1 MENSNQT
8 GKKGKKDIVI
18 ALVVVVI
25 IAAAAAIY
33 YGYSR
38 WSVFQDIRA
47 TEIKA
52 DVQKVT
58 HKQKDIYTSAY
69 QKESDNR
76 LKELKSKK
84 DYTDESPLIIEN
96 LYGTN
101 STSLYY
107 YAKTDQL
114 TYAVVTVEAEDKD
127 AVAYKHTLKTMS
139 GDKYV
144 KEHEYQIIG
153 LVPNAKNK
161 VTVQFFDK
169 EDRAVS
175 DTYFYVTTQE
185 DATIPEMKKVN
196 AGESKVEMTD
206 GLFAMM
212 GRDQGA
218 LQDNGKAVDANVF
231 LWDNN
236 GVCRGRIPL
245 NDYKTDRLLF
255 INDEMVYSYDIN
267 HIAFVNRLGKVTKT
281 MGLGNYELHHD
292 FMYDKN
298 TNKILCLVNDKSKD
312 TIEDSIITVDIKT
325 GKVESLV
332 DTEDILPN
340 IKKVAT
346 QEENGGL
353 NYSGTTDLDWI
364 HVNSFDFVDDD
375 SLILSSREQSSLI
388 KVSNIYEKP
397 ELDYI
402 IHYGTLYEGS
412 GYEDKLLKRKGDL
425 VALAGQHTVTIEK
438 DDSLPEGQ
446 YYVYTFNNN
455 YGRVTAFPDFDW
467 SSYKDLSPSANP
479 KTGTSYYSKYL
490 VDEKAGT
497 YTLAQE
503 FKLPYSSIV
512 SSVQHM
518 GGNIPYSSGRS
529 KIFGEYDGDGNLIK
543 SFEYDAKQFS
553 YRVLKYDFEGF
564 YFR

>member
-1 MENSNQT
+1 MQKSLHKRNHA
-8 GKKGKKDIVI
+8 KKKNLYILFLVISVLGLAGIACGCSKKSD
-18 ALVVVVI
+18 
-25 IAAAAAIY
+25 
-33 YGYSR
+33 S
-38 WSVFQDIRA
+38 SVQSK
-47 TEIKA
+47 EIDV
-52 DVQKVT
+52 DVQAVS
-58 HKQKDIYTSAY
+58 HKQKDIYTTAY
-69 QKESDNR
+69 QKESDAK
-76 LKELKSKK
+76 LKSLKSKD
-84 DYTDESPLIIEN
+84 DYSTENPLIIEN

-101 STSLYY
+101 TTSLYY
-107 YAKTDQL
+107 YAETDQAS
-114 TYAVVTVEAEDKD
+114 YAVATVETTDKKS
-127 AVAYKHTLKTMS
+127 VAYKHTLQTVS
-139 GDKYV
+139 GDQYV
-144 KEHEYQIIG
+144 KQHEYQIIG

-161 VTVQFFDK
+161 VTMKFYSKKDK
-169 EDRAVS
+169 LLS
-175 DTYFYVTTQE
+175 STYFYVTTKK
-185 DATIPEMKKVN
+185 DSSIPKMEKVST
-196 AGESKVEMTD
+196 GKSKVKMTD

-218 LQDNGKAVDANVF
+218 LQNNGKAVDANVF

-255 INDEMVYSYDIN
+255 IKNEMVYSYDIN
-267 HIAFVNRLGKVTKT
+267 HLAFVNRLGKVTKT
-281 MGLGNYELHHD
+281 MSLGDYQLHHD

-298 TNKILCLVNDKSKD
+298 TNKILCLVSINSKN
-312 TIEDSIITVDIKT
+312 TIEDSIISVDAAS
-325 GKVESLV
+325 GKVELLL
-332 DTEDILPN
+332 DTEDLLPN
-340 IKKVAT
+340 IKNIAT
-346 QEENGGL
+346 QKENGGL

-364 HVNSFDFVDDD
+364 HINSFDFIDDD

-402 IHYGTLYEGS
+402 IHYGTLYKGS
-412 GYEDKLLKRKGDL
+412 GYEDKLLTRKGDL
-425 VALAGQHTVTIEK
+425 VAPAGQHTVTIEK

-446 YYVYTFNNN
+446 YYVYMFNNN
-455 YGRVTAFPDFDW
+455 YGRVTAFPGFDW

-490 VDEKAGT
+490 VDEKNRT

-512 SSVQHM
+512 SSVQHL

-529 KIFGEYDGDGNLIK
+529 KIFGEYDKDGNLIK
-543 SFEYDAKQFS
+543 SFRYDAQQFS
-553 YRVLKYDFEGF
+553 YRVLKYNFKGF